1 MNSYRLLFAS
11 ISTLALFG
19 CGLANTGSHDHSISI
34 STGDDNNA
42 TDCNQVKIPFSGQ
55 PVARDEQD
63 FTLTRKDASRLSV
76 RPGNNGGI
84 IVHGWDRAEYQIK
97 ACKAASGGSE
107 SDAHSRVGRISVS
120 ASDGSVAS
128 QDPLGDDPW
137 AVLFIVQA
145 PRGAVM
151 QMETENGEI
160 GVHGISGSID
170 ANSHN
175 GPISL
180 EDCGGQV
187 RAHTENGPI
196 DVSGKSG
203 DFHLDAHN
211 GPISVH
217 LTGSR
222 WEGGGLDARTEDGP
236 LTLKIPDGY
245 TSGVSVE
252 ASGSSP
258 FSCKASACHDVHGDW
273 INDARNVKL
282 GSGNTV
288 VRLRTVNGPVT
299 VESNNGRHERE
310 DRNSD
315 DNGGD

>member
-1 MNSYRLLFAS
+1 MNRHRLLFAS

-19 CGLANTGSHDHSISI
+19 CGLANAGPRDHSISI
-34 STGDDNNA
+34 STADGNNV
-42 TDCNQVKIPFSGQ
+42 TDCNQVNIRFSGQ

-63 FTLTRKDASRLSV
+63 FTLAPKDASRLSV

-84 IVHGWDRAEYQIK
+84 IVRGWDHPDYQIK
-97 ACKAASGGSE
+97 ACKAASGGSD
-107 SDAHSRVGRISVS
+107 SDAHSRLGRISVS
-120 ASDGSVAS
+120 VNGGSVISEGPQGAH
-128 QDPLGDDPW
+128 PW
-137 AVLFIVQA
+137 AVFFIVQA

-160 GVHGISGSID
+160 GVRGISGSID
-170 ANSHN
+170 ADSHN

-180 EDCGGQV
+180 EDCGGRV

-222 WEGGGLDARTEDGP
+222 WEGAGLDARTEDGP
-236 LTLKIPDGY
+236 LTLRIPDGY

-282 GSGNTV
+282 GNGNTV

-299 VESNNGRHERE
+299 VESNSGSHDRE
-310 DRNSD
+310 DRDSD
-315 DNGGD
+315 DNDGD